1 MEGARL
7 YSFIAAFTDPEG
19 SDSPDALIR
28 ADAFELYSYE
38 GRTPAGV
45 PQLDDRLGGT

>member
-19 SDSPDALIR
+19 SDSPDALMPYGEREISFTDIR
-28 ADAFELYSYE
+28 
-38 GRTPAGV
+38 RN
-45 PQLDDRLGGT
+45 